1 MSIFS
6 NECVIC
12 GKKFKKGELY
22 LSTSGCAFPQ
32 EHRLWKY
39 CDAPMHLLC
48 LESWP
53 DREEFSEAYY
63 VQRREQYDLEGF
75 LILAERDDWFVGF
88 IPPGRYMGIKG
99 AEDLVEIRIRD
110 WPFVLYGKAGQWTEF
125 INGGWLEDNPFLSE
139 EALQRAS
146 AVIKEVGEVLP
157 DSETIVDLVSS
168 KGCSGN
174 QVERSF
180 LSEAMATKRKISEL
194 SASIF
199 QVLADAFSPDLRA
212 VGILPERFAYSLS
225 VSPEDEPRFLQV
237 IEKLLLTNESFG
249 REAALVILAFR
260 WVRLSYERKGLD
272 QTSWELII
280 EPNPMFEADDELI
293 CKQLIS
299 LLTVLCDEGLLAE
312 SQLPKA

>member
-6 NECVIC
+6 SECVIC
-12 GKKFKKGELY
+12 GKKFKMGEPY

-39 CDAPMHLLC
+39 CDAPMHILC
-48 LESWP
+48 LETWP

-63 VQRREQYDLEGF
+63 VQRREQYNLEGF
-75 LILAERDDWFVGF
+75 LILAEKDDWFVGF
-88 IPPGRYMGIKG
+88 IPPGPYMRIEG

-110 WPFVLYGKAGQWTEF
+110 WPFALYGKAGQWTEF
-125 INGGWLEDNPFLSE
+125 INGGWLEDNPFLSG
-139 EALQRAS
+139 EALERAS
-146 AVIKEVGEVLP
+146 AVIKEVKEVLP

-168 KGCSGN
+168 KGCSNN
-174 QVERSF
+174 QVEYSF
-180 LSEAMATKRKISEL
+180 LSEAMTTKRKISEL

-199 QVLADAFSPDLRA
+199 EALADAFSPGRRG

-237 IEKLLLTNESFG
+237 IEKLLLANESFG
-249 REAALVILAFR
+249 REALVVLVFR

-280 EPNPMFEADDELI
+280 EPNPMFDADDELI
-293 CKQLIS
+293 CKQLTS
-299 LLTVLCDEGLLAE
+299 LLMVLYDEGLLAE
-312 SQLPKA
+312 SQLPMA